1 MDTFMKSLTA
11 SATEAEVNNTK
22 NNEMMGLEGIDM
34 TAQSTNSVD
43 QAETQQATQVEIKPS
58 HAPTSTASIIVGT
71 STTGFGAANTTG
83 SRTSTT
89 GFGAANT
96 TGSPASTTGMGSILS
111 MSTTGFRTANTTGS
125 RSSTTGMGSIL
136 STGAASTG
144 AEVTATAKDKEAHKK
159 QGLQTKMSQ
168 ARTEAKATL
177 ESIKQINEEL
187 SVLIPMEKIKIAK
200 AEDKLTSAKFLALSA
215 RSRTTI
221 INNLAKRTAHMT
233 DREE

>member
-22 NNEMMGLEGIDM
+22 NNEMMGPAGLDM

-43 QAETQQATQVEIKPS
+43 PAETQQVAQVEIKPS
-58 HAPTSTASIIVGT
+58 HAPTSTASTIVGT

-96 TGSPASTTGMGSILS
+96 TGSPVSTTGMGSILS
-111 MSTTGFRTANTTGS
+111 MSTTGFKAANTTGS

-136 STGAASTG
+136 STGSDVA
-144 AEVTATAKDKEAHKK
+144 ATARDKESHKK

-187 SVLIPMEKIKIAK
+187 SVLIPMERIKIAK

-233 DREE
+233 HREE